1 MVCHLNI
8 SDLRLA
14 VRLGVSLHEQAT
26 PQAVSLSV
34 QISFAHLPPA
44 VFSDQITDTFCYFAM
59 SEHIRAFVL
68 QHEPFHLLE
77 HLGGC
82 IYACVYHDLLQQGY
96 TNAQLEIAVKKI
108 APPVPDLQDG
118 VTFTYGGSLTRGVAD
133 DLYRHWF

>member
-1 MVCHLNI
+1 MVCYLKI

-14 VRLGVSLHEQAT
+14 VRLGVSRDEQAI

-34 QISFAHLPPA
+34 QITFAELLPA

-82 IYACVYHDLLQQGY
+82 MYACVYHDLLQQAY
-96 TNAQLEIAVKKI
+96 THAQLEIAVKKI
-108 APPVPDLQDG
+108 APPVADLQDG
-118 VTFTYGGSLTRGVAD
+118 VTFTYGGSLTQGVND